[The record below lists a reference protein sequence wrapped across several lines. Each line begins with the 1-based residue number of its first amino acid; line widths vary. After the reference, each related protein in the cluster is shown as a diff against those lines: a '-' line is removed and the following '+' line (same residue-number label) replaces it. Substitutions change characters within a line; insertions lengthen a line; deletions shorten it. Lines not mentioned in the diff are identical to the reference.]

1 MLFGCVCVA
10 TRFPI
15 VARKPHWRVACL
27 SHAVCVHA
35 CARAEGLRASP
46 PNPSPRLP
54 TITCTGRSLHT
65 HVLRVSVPPTAV
77 QNRKVLSMSL
87 GGGGTSAASDTA
99 IANANDLGLGAPV
112 AVAAGNDNEDAC
124 NYTPANSPKGV

>member
-1 MLFGCVCVA
+1 MLLGCACGYTVSYRSTQAALACGLFVPCGVRACVC
-10 TRFPI
+10 P
-15 VARKPHWRVACL
+15 
-27 SHAVCVHA
+27 
-35 CARAEGLRASP
+35 GLRGCE
-46 PNPSPRLP
+46 PSIP
-54 TITCTGRSLHT
+54 TTPDFPQSHVRADHYLHT
-65 HVLRVSVPPTAV
+65 YFALVSIPPTAV

-124 NYTPANSPKGV
+124 NYTPANSPKGA